1 MVENRIFNDWLKDEK
16 NMLSVFR
23 VFHTPG
29 KWALRD
35 AEFVRAE
42 GLHVPFG
49 FLQAEVARSLAQVLP
64 LMTKSERLLIAY
76 PTYISYYEGERGPE
90 ERRACIEELRAKCP
104 SGNIAYYAC
113 DTGFG
118 EFFDRTYHEI
128 YVDRLTHRLFHWLGL
143 FGGESP
149 LEEVFFVSVAG
160 LFPAYPQIQ
169 IGPYRVDYF
178 TPGKTPIVWEI
189 DGKKY
194 HKSREQKRKDKERDE
209 YMKARGFHV
218 VRVRWA
224 DLQKGYT
231 ATALEIY
238 ERLNK

>member
-64 LMTKSERLLIAY
+64 LMTKSERLLIDY
-76 PTYISYYEGERGPE
+76 PMYISYYEGERGPE
-90 ERRACIEELRAKCP
+90 ECRARIEELRAKCP
-104 SGNIAYYAC
+104 PGTTAYYTC
-113 DTGFG
+113 DTDGVIFFG
-118 EFFDRTYHEI
+118 ADTGDNYLIDR
-128 YVDRLTHRLFHWLGL
+128 FAWWLGL
-143 FGGESP
+143 FGGDSP

-160 LFPAYPQIQ
+160 LFPVYPQIQ

-238 ERLNK
+238 GRLNK